1 MRTEIL
7 AYLNANKIT
16 GFNPSVELPWDS
28 NGTPLYVKNFKS
40 IYVDQDQ
47 VSQEP
52 LIDVLN
58 GSGVVNEITT
68 VRAYVTTDAKQVP
81 SNLSA
86 LIAMISA
93 ARLTTGIS
101 GVTQRT
107 TQVTTTL
114 QNDAQITEFEF
125 SFKQLIVN

>member
-16 GFNPSVELPWDS
+16 GFNPSAELPWDS
-28 NGTPLYVKNFKS
+28 NGTPLYVKNYKN

-58 GSGVVNEITT
+58 GTGVVTQTTT
-68 VRAYVTTDAKQVP
+68 VSAYVTTDAKQVP
-81 SNLSA
+81 SNLAA

-107 TQVTTTL
+107 TQVTTSL
-114 QNDAQITEFEF
+114 ENDAQITQFEF
-125 SFKQLIVN
+125 SFSQLIVN

>member
-1 MRTEIL
+1 MRSEIL

-16 GFNPSVELPWDS
+16 GFNPTAELPFDS
-28 NGTPLYVKNFKS
+28 NGTPLYVKNYKN

-58 GSGVVNEITT
+58 GAGVVNQITT

-86 LIAMISA
+86 LIASISA

-125 SFKQLIVN
+125 SFRQLIVN

>member
-16 GFNPSVELPWDS
+16 GFNPSAELPWDS
-28 NGTPLYVKNFKS
+28 NGTPLYVKNYKS

-58 GSGVVNEITT
+58 GTGVVTQTTT

-81 SNLSA
+81 SNLAA

-107 TQVTTTL
+107 TQVTTSL
-114 QNDAQITEFEF
+114 ENDAQITQFEF
-125 SFKQLIVN
+125 SFSQLIVN

>member
-1 MRTEIL
+1 MRSEIL
-7 AYLNANKIT
+7 AYLNANKVA
-16 GFNPSVELPWDS
+16 GFNTSAELPWDS
-28 NGTPLYVKNFKS
+28 NGTPLYVKNYKN

-58 GSGVVNEITT
+58 GAGVVTQNTT

-125 SFKQLIVN
+125 SFTQLIVN

>member
-16 GFNPSVELPWDS
+16 GFNPSAELPWDS
-28 NGTPLYVKNFKS
+28 NGTPLYVKNYKN

-58 GSGVVNEITT
+58 GTGVVTQTTT
-68 VRAYVTTDAKQVP
+68 VSAYVTTDAKQVP
-81 SNLSA
+81 SNLAA

-107 TQVTTTL
+107 TQVTTSL
-114 QNDAQITEFEF
+114 QNDAQITQFEF
-125 SFKQLIVN
+125 SFSQLIVN

>member
-16 GFNPSVELPWDS
+16 GFNPSAELPWDS
-28 NGTPLYVKNFKS
+28 NGTPLYVKNYKS

-58 GSGVVNEITT
+58 GTGVVTQTTT

-81 SNLSA
+81 SNLA
-86 LIAMISA
+86 DLIAMISA

-107 TQVTTTL
+107 TQVTTSL
-114 QNDAQITEFEF
+114 QNDAQITQFEF
-125 SFKQLIVN
+125 SFSQLIVN

>member
-16 GFNPSVELPWDS
+16 GFNPSAELPWDS
-28 NGTPLYVKNFKS
+28 NGTPLYVKNYKS

-58 GSGVVNEITT
+58 GTGVVTQTTT

-81 SNLSA
+81 SNLAA

-107 TQVTTTL
+107 TQVTTSL
-114 QNDAQITEFEF
+114 QNDAQITQFEF
-125 SFKQLIVN
+125 SFSQLIVN

>member
-58 GSGVVNEITT
+58 GSGVVNQITT

-125 SFKQLIVN
+125 SFRQLILN